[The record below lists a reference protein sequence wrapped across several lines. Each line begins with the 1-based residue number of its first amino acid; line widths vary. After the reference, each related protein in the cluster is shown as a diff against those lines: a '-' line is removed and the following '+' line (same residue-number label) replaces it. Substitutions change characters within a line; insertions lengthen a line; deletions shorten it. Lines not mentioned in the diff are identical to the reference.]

1 MEVRDGFIVG
11 VFNYCDRWCERCPLA
26 SRCRVFAD
34 RAEDEFERDHGALG
48 EPRQERMAREM
59 GAAMERWEK
68 ELGIDLE
75 AIQREAEE
83 ELKNSPDPDTLFV
96 VPLEHLELETRARDF
111 AAALWK
117 WMEPITDDQYRAHQ
131 PLQVLGHFGIFVAGK
146 IYRAL
151 MGLKD
156 GNDDDR
162 SDALGSAKV
171 ALLGLEEMRAAC
183 GALAATGVL
192 PKAKKDDFV
201 ERLEWLMATLDSTLP
216 RARAF
221 VRPGLDE
228 PEEVTRLEV
237 EEGRSESR
245 QS

>member
-1 MEVRDGFIVG
+1 MEVHDGFIVG

-34 RAEDEFERDHGALG
+34 RAEDEFERDHGAIG
-48 EPRQERMAREM
+48 EPRQERMAREI

-68 ELGIDLE
+68 ELGIDFD

-83 ELKNSPDPDTLFV
+83 ELKNSPDPDALFD

-111 AAALWK
+111 AGAVWRWL
-117 WMEPITDDQYRAHQ
+117 EPIADDQYRAHQ
-131 PLQVLGHFGIFVAGK
+131 PLQVLAHFGIFVAGK

-156 GNDDDR
+156 DDDEDR
-162 SDALGSAKV
+162 SDALGSGKA

-183 GALAATGVL
+183 DVLAATEVMSTKTSGDLV
-192 PKAKKDDFV
+192 DRID
-201 ERLEWLMATLDSTLP
+201 WLVGKIESTFP
-216 RARAF
+216 EARGF

-228 PEEVTRLEV
+228 LEEVAKLDAGELA
-237 EEGRSESR
+237 
-245 QS
+245 